1 MAVLVTGGAGY
12 IGSHMVWALLDS
24 GEDVVVLDR
33 LSTGF
38 RWAVAPEARF
48 YLGDVGDTEIL
59 SQIFSENDIDAVIHF
74 AGSVVV
80 PESIRQPLSY
90 YENNTGK
97 TRTLIAA
104 TLGAGI
110 RNFIFSSTAAV
121 YGANGIDRPI
131 VESDP
136 LSPQTPY
143 GLSKLMSEMMLQDAS
158 TAHDLRYVAL
168 RYFNVAGADPELRT
182 GQSTLNATHLIKAA
196 VETALGKRR
205 KMDVYGTDYPTHD
218 GTGVR
223 DFIHVAD
230 LAQAHLSALRYL
242 RKGGQPLVANCGYGT
257 GYSVLDVLSAVME
270 ESGRR
275 FEVNYLPR
283 REGDM
288 ASVIADSTLLRRKLN
303 WMPRH
308 DGINEIVRTSLEWE
322 LLLSRRNSLSVSGL
336 QQRLASLTF

>member
-12 IGSHMVWALLDS
+12 IGSHMVWALLDA
-24 GEDVVVLDR
+24 GEEVVVIDR

-38 RWAVAPEARF
+38 RWAVAPQARF
-48 YLGDVGDTEIL
+48 YLGDVGDTAL
-59 SQIFSENDIDAVIHF
+59 LAQIFLENDISAIIHF

-80 PESIRQPLSY
+80 PESVANPLSY

-97 TRTLIAA
+97 TRTLLAA
-104 TLGAGI
+104 ALEADI
-110 RNFIFSSTAAV
+110 RHFIFSSTAAV
-121 YGANGIDRPI
+121 YGANGIERPI
-131 VESDP
+131 VEGDP
-136 LSPQTPY
+136 LAPQTPY
-143 GLSKLMSEMMLQDAS
+143 GLSKLMSEMMLHDAA
-158 TAHDLRYVAL
+158 TAHDLRFVAL

-182 GQSTLNATHLIKAA
+182 GQSTANATHLIKAT

-205 KMDVYGTDYPTHD
+205 AMNVYGTDYATHD

-223 DFIHVAD
+223 DFIHVSD
-230 LAQAHLSALRYL
+230 LVQAHVAALKYL
-242 RKGGQPLVANCGYGT
+242 RCGGAPLVANCGYGT

-288 ASVIADSTLLRRKLN
+288 ASVIADSALLRRTLD
-303 WMPRH
+303 WQPRH
-308 DGINEIVRTSLEWE
+308 QGLNHIVRTALEWE
-322 LLLSRRNSLSVSGL
+322 VMLSRKNSFSVGEM
-336 QQRLASLTF
+336 QQRLAAVRF

>member
-12 IGSHMVWALLDS
+12 IGSHMVWGLIDA
-24 GEDVVVLDR
+24 GEDVVVIDR

-48 YLGDVGDTEIL
+48 YLGDVGDQAL
-59 SQIFSENDIDAVIHF
+59 LAQVFSENEISAVIHF

-80 PESIRQPLSY
+80 PDSIRRPLSY

-104 TLGAGI
+104 AIDAGI
-110 RNFIFSSTAAV
+110 RDFIFSSTAAV
-121 YGANGIDRPI
+121 YGSNGIERPI
-131 VESDP
+131 REDDP

-143 GLSKLMSEMMLQDAS
+143 GLSKLMSEMMLHDAS
-158 TAHDLRYVAL
+158 TAHGLRYVAL
-168 RYFNVAGADPELRT
+168 RYFNVAGADPDMRT
-182 GQSTLNATHLIKAA
+182 GQSTENASHLIKAA

-205 KMDVYGTDYPTHD
+205 KMDVYGTDYATPD

-223 DFIHVAD
+223 DFIHVTD
-230 LAQAHLSALRYL
+230 LVDAHLSALKYL
-242 RKGGQPLVANCGYGT
+242 RAGGEPLVANCGYGK
-257 GYSVLDVLSAVME
+257 GYSVLEVLGAVME

-283 REGDM
+283 RDGDM
-288 ASVIADSTLLRRKLN
+288 ASVIADTSVIRQTLDWK
-303 WMPRH
+303 PKH
-308 DGINEIVRTSLEWE
+308 TGINEIVRTSLEWE
-322 LLLSRRNSLSVSGL
+322 LLLSGRKTFSVTGM
-336 QQRLASLTF
+336 QQRLASAGF

>member
-12 IGSHMVWALLDS
+12 IGSHMVWALLDA
-24 GEDVVVLDR
+24 GEEVVVIDR

-38 RWAVAPEARF
+38 RWAVAPRARF
-48 YLGDVGDTEIL
+48 YLGDVGDQTL
-59 SQIFSENDIDAVIHF
+59 LAQIFAENEISAVIHF

-80 PESIRQPLSY
+80 PESIRKPLFY
-90 YENNTGK
+90 YENNTGN

-104 TLGAGI
+104 TLNAGI
-110 RNFIFSSTAAV
+110 RHFIFSSTAAV
-121 YGANGIDRPI
+121 YGANGIERPI
-131 VESDP
+131 IESDP
-136 LSPQTPY
+136 LAPQTPY
-143 GLSKLMSEMMLQDAS
+143 GLSKLMSEMMLQDSA

-182 GQSTLNATHLIKAA
+182 GQSTLNASHLIKAA
-196 VETALGKRR
+196 VETALGKRK
-205 KMDVYGTDYPTHD
+205 KMDVFGTDYPTHD

-223 DFIHVAD
+223 DLIHVAD
-230 LAQAHLSALRYL
+230 LVEAHLAALRYL
-242 RKGGQPLVANCGYGT
+242 RSGGEPLVANCGYGT
-257 GYSVLDVLSAVME
+257 GYSVLDVLSAVMA

-288 ASVIADSTLLRRKLN
+288 ASVIADSSLLRHKLG
-303 WMPRH
+303 WLPRH
-308 DGINEIVRTSLEWE
+308 ASINDIVRTSLEWE
-322 LLLSRRNSLSVSGL
+322 VLLTRRNSFSVTAL

>member
-1 MAVLVTGGAGY
+1 
-12 IGSHMVWALLDS
+12 MVWGLIDA
-24 GEDVVVLDR
+24 GEDVVVIDR

-38 RWAVAPEARF
+38 RWAVAPQARF
-48 YLGDVGDTEIL
+48 YLGDVGDQEL
-59 SQIFSENDIDAVIHF
+59 LAQIFAENDISAIIHF

-80 PESIRQPLSY
+80 PDSIRRPLSY

-104 TLGAGI
+104 ALEAEI
-110 RNFIFSSTAAV
+110 RTFIFSSTAAV

-131 VESDP
+131 REDDP

-143 GLSKLMSEMMLQDAS
+143 GLSKLMSEMMLHDAS
-158 TAHDLRYVAL
+158 VAHGLRYAAL
-168 RYFNVAGADPELRT
+168 RYFNVAGADPDMRT
-182 GQSTLNATHLIKAA
+182 GQSTENASHLIKAA

-205 KMDVYGTDYPTHD
+205 KMDVYGTDYPTPD

-223 DFIHVAD
+223 DFIHVTD
-230 LAQAHLSALRYL
+230 LVEAHLAALRHI
-242 RKGGQPLVANCGYGT
+242 RAGGDSLVANCGYGR
-257 GYSVLDVLSAVME
+257 GYSVLDVIGAVME

-288 ASVIADSTLLRRKLN
+288 ASVIADISLLRQTLDWK
-303 WMPRH
+303 PRH
-308 DGINEIVRTSLEWE
+308 AGINEIVRTSLEWE
-322 LLLSRRNSLSVSGL
+322 RILSSRNAFSVTGM
-336 QQRLASLTF
+336 QQRLASAGF